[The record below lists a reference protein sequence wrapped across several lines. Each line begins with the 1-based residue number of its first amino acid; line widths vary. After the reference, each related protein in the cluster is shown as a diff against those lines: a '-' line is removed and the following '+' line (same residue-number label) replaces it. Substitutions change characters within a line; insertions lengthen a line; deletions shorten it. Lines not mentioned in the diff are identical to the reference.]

1 MMKVSISRWVGR
13 SLLLL
18 VIVLSQFLP
27 VAAQDA
33 ESASSPAGLAMLVLF
48 LGIAG
53 MIGVLV
59 IRWSQTT
66 GDDDETAD
74 RAV

>member
-1 MMKVSISRWVGR
+1 MKNLQTWNREIRLA
-13 SLLLL
+13 LLLM
-18 VIVLSQFLP
+18 VLLAQ
-27 VAAQDA
+27 VATALAQDTEEA
-33 ESASSPAGLAMLVLF
+33 SSSPAGLAMLVLF

-66 GDDDETAD
+66 GEEEE
-74 RAV
+74 

>member
-1 MMKVSISRWVGR
+1 MNLRISRWAAGIAV
-13 SLLLL
+13 LLAVFCGQLG
-18 VIVLSQFLP
+18 P
-27 VAAQDA
+27 VWAQDA
-33 ESASSPAGLAMLVLF
+33 GSSSSPAGLAMLVLF

-66 GDDDETAD
+66 GDEDE
-74 RAV
+74 

>member
-1 MMKVSISRWVGR
+1 MKLTRTFAGR
-13 SLLLL
+13 LGIALLLIWAQAAW
-18 VIVLSQFLP
+18 VS
-27 VAAQDA
+27 AQDGA
-33 ESASSPAGLAMLVLF
+33 SSSPAGLAMLVLF

-66 GDDDETAD
+66 QEDDD
-74 RAV
+74 

>member
-1 MMKVSISRWVGR
+1 MKNLRTWNREIRLA
-13 SLLLL
+13 LLLMT
-18 VIVLSQFLP
+18 VLAQ
-27 VAAQDA
+27 VATALAQDA
-33 ESASSPAGLAMLVLF
+33 EEASSSPAGLAMLVLF

-66 GDDDETAD
+66 GDEEE
-74 RAV
+74 

>member
-1 MMKVSISRWVGR
+1 MTKTSHWLRRAW
-13 SLLLL
+13 LLLAAFLTPAGL
-18 VIVLSQFLP
+18 VM
-27 VAAQDA
+27 AQD
-33 ESASSPAGLAMLVLF
+33 EGGSSSAAGLAMLVLF

-66 GDDDETAD
+66 GEDEE
-74 RAV
+74 

>member
-1 MMKVSISRWVGR
+1 MKNLRTWNREIRLA
-13 SLLLL
+13 LLL
-18 VIVLSQFLP
+18 ITVLAQ
-27 VAAQDA
+27 VATALAQDA
-33 ESASSPAGLAMLVLF
+33 EEASSSPAGLAMLVLF

-66 GDDDETAD
+66 GDEEE
-74 RAV
+74 

>member
-1 MMKVSISRWVGR
+1 MKLVVSHWVR
-13 SLLLL
+13 RLAFLLL
-18 VIVLSQFLP
+18 IVLSQVGL
-27 VAAQDA
+27 VWAQDA
-33 ESASSPAGLAMLVLF
+33 EGSSSPAGLAMLVLF

-66 GDDDETAD
+66 REEDE
-74 RAV
+74 